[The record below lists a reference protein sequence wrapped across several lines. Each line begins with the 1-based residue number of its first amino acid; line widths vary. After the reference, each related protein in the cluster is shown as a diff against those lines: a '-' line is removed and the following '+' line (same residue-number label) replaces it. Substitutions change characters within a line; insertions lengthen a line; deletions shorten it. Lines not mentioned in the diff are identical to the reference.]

1 MTKAT
6 MTNEVTWG
14 TQQIIEQLYNGGHP
28 NKGVLAGLRQATNM
42 THPKA
47 QVAWPIMMATVSTM
61 PTEISNKILSKNGQ
75 PTKAERSIY
84 AAIRLYAIYQQG
96 IAEPVYGRIDW
107 KKADK
112 DRKDQAE
119 PEPDKV
125 VVDQPKK
132 LLTGQTLFQAL
143 AQLRLNS
150 QLKEALDRRV
160 ETLLASTN
168 IEAIL
173 DALGHLV
180 SMLKARSRDVRVD
193 YGQLARDF
201 YQIQLGYVAAN
212 RVRLR
217 WGQQYFFV
225 PTKTTQKGNESNE
238 E

>member
-6 MTNEVTWG
+6 MTNEVAKG
-14 TQQIIEQLYNGGHP
+14 TRQIINHLYNDGHP
-28 NKGVLAGLRQATNM
+28 NKGVLAGLRQATTM

-47 QVAWPIMMATVSTM
+47 QVAWPVMMATMSTM
-61 PTEISNKILSKNGQ
+61 PTEISNKMLSKNGQ

-84 AAIRLYAIYQQG
+84 AAIRLYAIHQQG
-96 IAEPVYGRIDW
+96 ITEQVYGRIDW
-107 KKADK
+107 KKADRDK
-112 DRKDQAE
+112 QNQDESKL
-119 PEPDKV
+119 DKV
-125 VVDQPKK
+125 AVSQPKK
-132 LLTGQTLFQAL
+132 LLTGQTFFQAL
-143 AQLRLNS
+143 AQLRLNPQS
-150 QLKEALDRRV
+150 KEALDRRV
-160 ETLLASTN
+160 QTLLASTN

-180 SMLKARSRDVRVD
+180 SMLKARSENVRVD

-225 PTKTTQKGNESNE
+225 PTETTQKGNESNE
-238 E
+238 K